1 MPLSAVSIITQLLRK
16 IFPTFYQPF
25 DGKKPYFLQNK
36 FGKQLCFTKI
46 AENNRKFI
54 PVENSKH
61 FVNSLGN
68 GLQKGKRV
76 HIIKPTLQKG
86 GSMRNFLRRLQAG
99 LRHFMLGRYGTDKL
113 NMAILS
119 AGVIL
124 SVLVMLI
131 SNPLLDGI
139 LTLIAY
145 GLMIWA
151 IFRMLSRNTYKRYQE
166 NRKYLRFLERIKD
179 REHRYFDCPRCHQSV
194 RVPRGKGK
202 ISITCPKCKEKFIKK
217 T

>member
-1 MPLSAVSIITQLLRK
+1 MT
-16 IFPTFYQPF
+16 
-25 DGKKPYFLQNK
+25 
-36 FGKQLCFTKI
+36 
-46 AENNRKFI
+46 
-54 PVENSKH
+54 
-61 FVNSLGN
+61 
-68 GLQKGKRV
+68 
-76 HIIKPTLQKG
+76 QKG
-86 GSMRNFLRRLQAG
+86 GSMRNFLSRLQAG

-179 REHRYFDCPRCHQSV
+179 REHRYFDCPRCRQSV